1 LDLDEELKKLGVALT
16 QEEPQALEKI
26 ICQLHQIVAG
36 THYAVPIQDPEV
48 KRKTKGRPA
57 LKKAGTTSTKRNASA
72 FEIVEE
78 KIKKVQLAKK
88 RALNAPSKQ
97 KLKQVKKKRQKQKR
111 YRRAF

>member
-26 ICQLHQIVAG
+26 ICQLNQIVAG

-57 LKKAGTTSTKRNASA
+57 LKKD
-72 FEIVEE
+72 
-78 KIKKVQLAKK
+78 
-88 RALNAPSKQ
+88 
-97 KLKQVKKKRQKQKR
+97 
-111 YRRAF
+111 